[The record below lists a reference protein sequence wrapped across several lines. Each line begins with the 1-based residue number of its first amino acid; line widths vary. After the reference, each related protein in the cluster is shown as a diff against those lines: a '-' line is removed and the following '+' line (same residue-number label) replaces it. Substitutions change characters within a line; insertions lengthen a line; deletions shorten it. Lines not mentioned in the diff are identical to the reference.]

1 MNAASVQAMGKR
13 RWAIAAGQVPVGS
26 NGPEPAFT
34 SRDQF
39 SILNTGADSAHVRV
53 EAFYSHRP
61 SVGPFRV
68 TVAPRR
74 MRQLRI
80 NDLIFPEAIRLGEPI
95 GLVFTSDVP
104 VIVQYGR
111 CDTRA
116 RANAGFMPM
125 GWSAN

>member
-1 MNAASVQAMGKR
+1 MNASSTPMGKR

-39 SILNTGADSAHVRV
+39 SILNTGVDSAHVRV
-53 EAFYSHRP
+53 EVFYAHRP
-61 SVGPFRV
+61 PVGPFRV
-68 TVAPRR
+68 TLAPRR
-74 MRQLRI
+74 VRLLRV
-80 NDLIFPEAIRLGEPI
+80 NDLIFPEAIRLGEAI

-104 VIVQYGR
+104 VVVQYGR

-125 GWSAN
+125 GWSAH

>member
-1 MNAASVQAMGKR
+1 MSAAPPAAIGKR

-26 NGPEPAFT
+26 HGAEPAFT

-39 SILNTGADSAHVRV
+39 CILNTGGDSAHVRV
-53 EAFYSHRP
+53 EVLYSHRP
-61 SVGPFRV
+61 PVGPFRV

-74 MRQLRI
+74 MRQLRV
-80 NDLIFPEAIRLGEPI
+80 NDLIFPEAVRLGEPI

-104 VIVQYGR
+104 VVVQYGR

-125 GWSAN
+125 GWSAH

>member
-1 MNAASVQAMGKR
+1 MSASSIRPMGRR
-13 RWAIAAGQVPVGS
+13 RWAVAAGHVPVGS
-26 NGPEPAFT
+26 NGAEPAFT

-39 SILNTGADSAHVRV
+39 SILNTGDQGAHVRV
-53 EAFYSHRP
+53 EVFYSHRS

-74 MRQLRI
+74 MRQLRV
-80 NDLIFPEAIRLGEPI
+80 NDLIFPEAVRLGEPI

-104 VIVQYGR
+104 VVVQYGR

-116 RANAGFMPM
+116 CANAGFMPM
-125 GWSAN
+125 GWSAH